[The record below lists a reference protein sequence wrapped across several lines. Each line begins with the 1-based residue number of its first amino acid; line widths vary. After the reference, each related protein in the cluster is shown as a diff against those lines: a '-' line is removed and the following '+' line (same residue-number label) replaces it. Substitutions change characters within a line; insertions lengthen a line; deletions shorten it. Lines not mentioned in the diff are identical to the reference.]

1 MFIDVGINQD
11 SDSHISAR
19 KQRGDY
25 LKVIR
30 IAEPNDC
37 NKRFVPFLLL
47 LSSKYRSSSDPTVRQ
62 RRKPLKLPKTSN
74 YIRNRDHLRN
84 SMHSHSERM
93 HLDEPRE

>member
-1 MFIDVGINQD
+1 MFINVGINQD
-11 SDSHISAR
+11 SDSHVSAR
-19 KQRGDY
+19 KQREDY
-25 LKVIR
+25 LEVIR

-47 LSSKYRSSSDPTVRQ
+47 LYRSSNDPTVRQ

-93 HLDEPRE
+93 HSDEPRE